1 MVLLPPKSY
10 YLGGIL
16 MKKAFVILSFF
27 SIFLITEVVLASTPI
42 GYIDQVVKEGSSWKV
57 KGWACEP
64 YLGQAI
70 KVQLYLNNLAV
81 GTSIFT
87 NKSAELDVHSACG
100 TNANLGI
107 KYRFVIS
114 VPTGTPLSGQS
125 VKVNA
130 TSPGGVASLTHS
142 NVMGLPSSNVT
153 PDQILAAAS
162 RIMLV
167 VAHQDDEI
175 VFSPFLGRY
184 CASKT
189 CIVLTTLNGA
199 ASNSQWASEWAAS
212 MLKFPVLVG
221 NYEAGGFSSPA
232 PNENPSTVLLR
243 WESEAVANGLISLNK
258 ILADKIDLFRP
269 NVILTFDPRHGT
281 SCHAA
286 HRATGEAVR
295 RGVAAYSGTTAFD
308 KTNLFFLTTRRIDGI
323 ADSGLSYMGLTPIA
337 PQDRNSVVY
346 AANDYISSSKGTG
359 WGFLQTLLNIY
370 KTQFTTAQA
379 NSVVNTDELERTT
392 AFQRV
397 THYNANDTRYVNA
410 YLRDPRFVAC
420 PSW

>member
-1 MVLLPPKSY
+1 
-10 YLGGIL
+10 
-16 MKKAFVILSFF
+16 
-27 SIFLITEVVLASTPI
+27 
-42 GYIDQVVKEGSSWKV
+42 VVKEGSSWKV

-81 GTSIFT
+81 GTPIFT

-130 TSPGGVASLTHS
+130 TSSGGIVASLTHS
-142 NVMGLPSSNVT
+142 NAMGLPSSSVT
-153 PDQILAAAS
+153 PDQILNAS
-162 RIMLV
+162 TRIMLV
-167 VAHQDDEI
+167 IAHQDDEI
-175 VFSPFLGRY
+175 VFAPFLGRY

-189 CIVLTTLNGA
+189 CIVLTTQNGA
-199 ASNSQWASEWAAS
+199 AANPQWANEWATS
-212 MLKFPVLVG
+212 MSKFPVLVG
-221 NYEAGGFSSPA
+221 NYEAGDFSAAA
-232 PNENPSTVLLR
+232 PNENPSAVLLR
-243 WESEAVANGLISLNK
+243 WETEAAMNGLVSLNK
-258 ILADKIDLFRP
+258 ILADKIDRFRP

-295 RGVAAYSGTTAFD
+295 KAVAAYSGTTAFN
-308 KTNLFFLTTRRIDGI
+308 KSNLLFLTTRRVDGI
-323 ADSGLSYMGLTPIA
+323 TDSGLSYMGLPPIA
-337 PQDRNSVVY
+337 PQDKDSVVY

-370 KTQFTTAQA
+370 KTQFTTSLA

-397 THYNANDTRYVNA
+397 THYNATDTRYVNA